1 MMMRKTKEQLNEEML
16 RVYTPMVNDICDR
29 KNVTQYELEH
39 FLDYLLS
46 ACFSDGMTALFKK
59 VCRRFYSEYPE
70 IIEDYVLFYREM
82 YEETNEK
89 SFVKR
94 CSKEDIE

>member
-1 MMMRKTKEQLNEEML
+1 MTKGISGVITMIQQLNEEML

-46 ACFSDGMTALFKK
+46 ACFSDEMTALFKK

-82 YEETNEK
+82 YKEK
-89 SFVKR
+89 N
-94 CSKEDIE
+94 